1 MFSIC
6 FGKIHAWFRL
16 DIHIM
21 FPLYWIAIA
30 PFQFS
35 YGIGLL
41 FPLEQ
46 IFFRRNFRNGEGL
59 ERSDSESDTRRI
71 G

>member
-1 MFSIC
+1 
-6 FGKIHAWFRL
+6 
-16 DIHIM
+16 M
-21 FPLYWIAIA
+21 FPSYRIHIA

-46 IFFRRNFRNGEGL
+46 IFRGMIFVNGEGL